1 MGLDRYV
8 SHHLVMSA
16 LLLLR
21 RRRSTQREELWEV
34 ETRHL
39 LIAARAAMFT
49 FAVWASPG
57 QAHASSLGLTSP
69 GVPVVDAGYSR
80 RYRNY
85 YAADYRYRCE
95 GGGWA
100 ETVLHSFNGTD
111 GLSPYGLPIV
121 DRVGNIYGTT
131 YEGGSGLLCSGG
143 CGVVWEITP

>member
-57 QAHASSLGLTSP
+57 QAHASFLGLTSP
-69 GVPVVDAGYSR
+69 GVPVVDAGYSW

-85 YAADYRYRCE
+85 YAADYRYRRRRL
-95 GGGWA
+95 GRDPRVA
-100 ETVLHSFNGTD
+100 EVLASAALAAKHAVFPVSLGRSTSV
-111 GLSPYGLPIV
+111 LW
-121 DRVGNIYGTT
+121 R
-131 YEGGSGLLCSGG
+131 SGLRRLK
-143 CGVVWEITP
+143 